1 MPLHFCGYSNFRIF
15 ALKIHQM
22 QNHIFTLGESVLD
35 IIFERGRVVVSTPGG
50 AMLNTAVSL
59 GRMRCNVSLISELS
73 DDLCGNLIL
82 GFLRANGVKTDFM
95 TVHPTGKTA
104 VAMAFLNEQKEA
116 EYDFY
121 RSEPLLSAPFPAPEF
136 AMDDLLLFGS
146 FYSLNAKNR
155 DKVLKITSKARK
167 NGTWVLYDPNIRK
180 AHCPLSEREKEWI
193 LENIALSDIVRGSD
207 EDFENIFATTDL
219 STIYNMVQKRGCR
232 HLFLTK
238 GAQGAF
244 YKNGDREFHVA
255 AKPLQPIST
264 IGAGDTFNAGILYG
278 IAQQLPS
285 FPSLDKLL
293 SVNAEK
299 IMEIASEM
307 AAEVCMS
314 DENYIHSCK
323 EKSGDLIL

>member
-1 MPLHFCGYSNFRIF
+1 
-15 ALKIHQM
+15 M
-22 QNHIFTLGESVLD
+22 QNHIYTLGESVLD
-35 IIFERGRVVVSTPGG
+35 IIFERGRVVASTPGG

-59 GRMRCNVSLISELS
+59 GRMGCKVSLISELS

-82 GFLRANGVKTDFM
+82 DFLCANDVTTDFM

-121 RSEPLLSAPFPAPEF
+121 RSEPLLPYPTPAPEF
-136 AMDDLLLFGS
+136 TAGDLLLFGS
-146 FYSLNAKNR
+146 FYSLDAKNR
-155 DKVLKITSKARK
+155 DKVLKITSKAKK
-167 NGTWVLYDPNIRK
+167 NGAWILYDPNIRK
-180 AHCPLSEREKEWI
+180 AHCPLSEREKGWI
-193 LENIALSDIVRGSD
+193 LENIALSDMVRGSD

-219 STIYNMVQKRGCR
+219 AAIYDIVQRQGCR
-232 HLFLTK
+232 HLFLTR

-244 YKNGDREFHVA
+244 YKNGDLEFRVA

-278 IAQQLPS
+278 IAQQLPF

-293 SVNAEK
+293 NVNAEK
-299 IMEIASEM
+299 IMEAASEM

-314 DENYIHSCK
+314 QENYI
-323 EKSGDLIL
+323 KSSLCL